1 MTKEELKPSVI
12 KTGGRTVIDCTEL
25 EVTGPH
31 GPVSVPYRSATT
43 QVRRSIE
50 VEEIALH
57 TQVQASR
64 LFTEFLESYSEFRRQ
79 ASSALNTSELVASE
93 SRDAELSESVEVS
106 AVIGDL
112 QVLTQDLARIRAIQA
127 DLDRRLC
134 PLLSAFGVDP
144 DSLDRTE
151 QAGNAAAD

>member
-1 MTKEELKPSVI
+1 MTQEELKPSVI

-31 GPVSVPYRSATT
+31 GPVSVPYRSAK
-43 QVRRSIE
+43 QPRRSLE

-134 PLLSAFGVDP
+134 PLLSAFGIDP
-144 DSLDRTE
+144 DSLDRVE
-151 QAGNAAAD
+151 QVGDAAAD

>member
-1 MTKEELKPSVI
+1 MTQEELKPSVI

-25 EVTGPH
+25 EITGPH
-31 GPVSVPYRSATT
+31 GPVSVPYRSATA
-43 QVRRSIE
+43 QPRRSIE

-57 TQVQASR
+57 TQVQAAR

-79 ASSALNTSELVASE
+79 ASSALSTSEQVAE
-93 SRDAELSESVEVS
+93 QSRNAELSESLDVS

-112 QVLTQDLARIRAIQA
+112 RVLTQDLAKIRAIQA

-134 PLLSAFGVDP
+134 PLLSAFGIDP
-144 DSLDRTE
+144 DSLDRVE
-151 QAGNAAAD
+151 QVGDAAAD